1 MSNST
6 LAFFY
11 MLMGSVT
18 MGLMNFLAKLLREW
32 TTVTSLQV
40 TLFRALG
47 MTFGSF
53 VFCKLNKIDILFLPR
68 DVAALLL
75 YRSILGWISITG
87 MFIAVFLLPFS
98 LAIVLNST
106 QPVAAAA
113 INYAFGGEKLNKLEI
128 LSIIFG
134 MLGVIIMTS
143 QTTILFWIEDSRVFN
158 IVDYPNFNL
167 GVIAALISS
176 ISSGFAYLTMRKMG
190 VRINP

>member
-1 MSNST
+1 
-6 LAFFY
+6 
-11 MLMGSVT
+11 MGSVT

-87 MFIAVFLLPFS
+87 MFVAVFLLPFS
-98 LAIVLNST
+98 LAMVLNFT
-106 QPVAAAA
+106 
-113 INYAFGGEKLNKLEI
+113 
-128 LSIIFG
+128 
-134 MLGVIIMTS
+134 
-143 QTTILFWIEDSRVFN
+143 
-158 IVDYPNFNL
+158 
-167 GVIAALISS
+167 
-176 ISSGFAYLTMRKMG
+176 
-190 VRINP
+190 

>member
-11 MLMGSVT
+11 MFMGSVA
-18 MGLMNFLAKLLREW
+18 MGLMNFLAKLIREW

-106 QPVAAAA
+106 YLKYDKNP
-113 INYAFGGEKLNKLEI
+113 
-128 LSIIFG
+128 IIF
-134 MLGVIIMTS
+134 IT
-143 QTTILFWIEDSRVFN
+143 
-158 IVDYPNFNL
+158 Y
-167 GVIAALISS
+167 
-176 ISSGFAYLTMRKMG
+176 Y
-190 VRINP
+190 